1 MEFWLAQTI
10 SAFSFA
16 AILFLLSSGFSLIFG
31 VMRIV
36 NITHGSLYMFG
47 GFVGVSVIAWTGSF
61 SLAILAAIVVIG
73 GLGLALERA
82 FLRQYYR
89 EEFAQILITIGFALI
104 FKDLAFLIWGG
115 DPYFLEAPE
124 LLKGSLQLGKVLFGY
139 YQAFAIL
146 VAVGVTIG
154 LWAFIEKSTLGAKLR
169 ASVDDSEMASVLGI
183 NVSLV
188 CASTF
193 CLGSGLAALGGIVA
207 SHIYGIS
214 TNTDF
219 EFLPLAFVVVIVGG
233 MGSLK
238 GVVAGSILVALV
250 DNFGKALFPE
260 LSYFTLFLPMAIILA
275 IKPTGLF
282 GRA

>member
-1 MEFWLAQTI
+1 MEFWVAELI

-31 VMRIV
+31 VMKIV

-47 GFVGVSVIAWTGSF
+47 GFVGVSIVAWTGNF
-61 SLAILAAIVVIG
+61 FLAILVSIAIIAA
-73 GLGLALERA
+73 LGLALERA

-89 EEFAQILITIGFALI
+89 EEFAQILITIGFALV
-104 FKDLAFLIWGG
+104 FKDVAFLIWGG
-115 DPYFLEAPE
+115 DPYFLAAPDF
-124 LLKGSLQLGKVLFGY
+124 LKGSFHFGRVLFGY
-139 YQAFAIL
+139 YQVFVIL
-146 VAVGVTIG
+146 VAVGVAIG
-154 LWAFIEKSTLGAKLR
+154 LWAFIERSTLGAKLR
-169 ASVDDSEMASVLGI
+169 ASVDDNEMASVLGI
-183 NVSLV
+183 NVTLV

-193 CLGSGLAALGGIVA
+193 CLGSALAALGGIVA
-207 SHIYGIS
+207 SPIYGIS

-238 GVVAGSILVALV
+238 GVIAGSILVALV

-260 LSYFTLFLPMAIILA
+260 LSYFTLFAPMAIVLA

>member
-1 MEFWLAQTI
+1 MEFWVAELI

-31 VMRIV
+31 VMKIV

-47 GFVGVSVIAWTGSF
+47 GFVGVSIIAWIGSF
-61 SLAILAAIVVIG
+61 SLAILASIAIIAA
-73 GLGLALERA
+73 LGLALERI

-89 EEFAQILITIGFALI
+89 EEFAQILITIGFALV
-104 FKDLAFLIWGG
+104 FKDVAFLIWGG
-115 DPYFLEAPE
+115 DPYFLAAPAF
-124 LLKGSLQLGKVLFGY
+124 LKGSFHFGKVLFGY
-139 YQAFAIL
+139 YQVFVIL
-146 VAVGVTIG
+146 VAIGVAIG
-154 LWAFIEKSTLGAKLR
+154 LWAFIERSTLGAKLR
-169 ASVDDSEMASVLGI
+169 ASVDDNEMASVMGI

-207 SHIYGIS
+207 SPIYGIS

-238 GVVAGSILVALV
+238 GVIAGSILVALV

-260 LSYFTLFLPMAIILA
+260 LSYFTLFAPMAIVLA